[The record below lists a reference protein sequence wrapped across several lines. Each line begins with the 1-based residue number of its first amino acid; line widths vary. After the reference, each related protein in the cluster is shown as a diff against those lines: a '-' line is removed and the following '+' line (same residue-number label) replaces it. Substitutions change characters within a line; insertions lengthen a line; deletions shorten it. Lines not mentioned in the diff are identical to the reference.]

1 MPSAPLSTRQLNR
14 ALLARQFLLEPTT
27 LPALDVVDRLGGM
40 QAQEPRPPFIGLWS
54 RIRDFRREEL
64 LSLVRDRKVV
74 RATAMRGTLHLLTT
88 EQYTELRGP
97 IGPMLGDVLSILGQR
112 AKNLNLAALVET
124 AQGFV
129 GQKPMTFTEIRAALA
144 DAFPDVEDER
154 AMGFVVRMLLPL
166 VIVPEE
172 APWGFRAD
180 PRFIEAST
188 WLGQAV
194 GTGGDLR
201 QLVRRYLRAF
211 GPATVVDAQAWS
223 GVKGLRPVFE
233 EMRSELIVLRDERK
247 RELFDLPDAPRPP
260 EDTPAPIRFIA
271 DYDNLILSHNDRT
284 RIIADEHRPKVVSRN
299 LRVAA
304 TFLVDGFVAGTWKTS
319 TKKDVAALDIQPFV
333 ALSHETQ
340 VALEEEGDG
349 LLRFLEAGAKSR
361 IIRFTKL
368 AA

>member
-1 MPSAPLSTRQLNR
+1 
-14 ALLARQFLLEPTT
+14 
-27 LPALDVVDRLGGM
+27 
-40 QAQEPRPPFIGLWS
+40 
-54 RIRDFRREEL
+54 
-64 LSLVRDRKVV
+64 
-74 RATAMRGTLHLLTT
+74 
-88 EQYTELRGP
+88 
-97 IGPMLGDVLSILGQR
+97 
-112 AKNLNLAALVET
+112 
-124 AQGFV
+124 
-129 GQKPMTFTEIRAALA
+129 
-144 DAFPDVEDER
+144 
-154 AMGFVVRMLLPL
+154 MGFVVRMLLPL